1 MVPCEI
7 SHKEIPAKMKKRS
20 FRLNTFKER
29 VVFSAIFVL
38 LAGYSCVNPRDKT
51 EHEDL
56 IPEKTFVAILT
67 DIYLANGVLTIPEI
81 RRDYS
86 QRDSVLN
93 YVDIIGKYGYSY
105 EKMNST
111 VNYYFVSKP
120 KKLMRLYDQV
130 IGNLSKIEALMQE
143 EILKQQPQNSLT
155 EIKDNIYFYPDIKR
169 TENPGTII
177 KIPSPGTFTIT
188 LSVTL
193 FPDDPSFNPHFSAWL
208 VAADSLET
216 GKRKWLPHIRYIKD
230 GHPHQ
235 YVYTGTVDEKRPMA
249 LRAILFEYDNNI
261 AEYERNAIIE
271 ILSSNFTPMQ

>member
-1 MVPCEI
+1 MVPGEI
-7 SHKEIPAKMKKRS
+7 SHKEIPAKMKKR
-20 FRLNTFKER
+20 FPLLNPFKKR
-29 VVFSAIFVL
+29 VVFSVIIVL
-38 LAGYSCVNPRDKT
+38 VAGYSCINPMDKT
-51 EHEDL
+51 EKDNL

-93 YVDIIGKYGYSY
+93 YIDVIAKYGYSY
-105 EKMNST
+105 ENMNRT

-120 KKLMRLYDQV
+120 KKLIRLYDQV
-130 IGNLSKIEALMQE
+130 IGNLSEIEASMQE
-143 EILKQQPQNSLT
+143 EILRQQSQNSVT
-155 EIKDNIYFYPDIKR
+155 ETKDNLYFFPDINR

-177 KIPSPGTFTIT
+177 NIPFPGTFTIT

-208 VAADSLET
+208 VDADSLET
-216 GKRKWLPHIRYIKD
+216 GKRKWLPGIRYIKD

-249 LRAILFEYDNNI
+249 LRAILFEYENNI
-261 AEYERNAIIE
+261 AENERHAIIE
-271 ILSSNFTPMQ
+271 ILSSNFTGML